1 MIFTID
7 KALRWRQLNEYE
19 GELHGT
25 IDDLSICVHLL
36 VCDPEKEWPILLN
49 SDSIELDIWLER
61 SGSILKLNP
70 SSKVNWEQC
79 EGPSYR
85 IQSRILEIV
94 DEETF
99 HVEGLFPLRIDID
112 GALEF
117 ELSVGDFV
125 VIEGVLKGELP

>member
-1 MIFTID
+1 MMFIVD
-7 KALRWRQLNEYE
+7 KGLKWRQLNEYE
-19 GELHGT
+19 GEIHGT
-25 IDDLSICVHLL
+25 IDGFSICVHIL

-49 SDSIELDIWLER
+49 SPSVELDIYMER
-61 SGSILKLNP
+61 SGSILRLHP
-70 SSKVNWEQC
+70 SSQVNWEQC

-85 IQSRILEIV
+85 IQSRVLKIV

-99 HVEGLFPLRIDID
+99 HVEGPFPLRVDID
-112 GALEF
+112 GTLGF